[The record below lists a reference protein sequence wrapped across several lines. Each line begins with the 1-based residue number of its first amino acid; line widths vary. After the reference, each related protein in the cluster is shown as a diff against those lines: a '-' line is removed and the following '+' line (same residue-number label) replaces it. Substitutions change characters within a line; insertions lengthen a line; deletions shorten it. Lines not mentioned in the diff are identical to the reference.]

1 MERAEESPLRGFLT
15 LCFTHNTLALAPRP
29 QYTIYTVLGSAIVR
43 LPLSSLS
50 LALRRS
56 HQNRLREVAIDG
68 GRSRVSLQVL
78 PINQALDALLDV
90 GRLERELQL
99 RIQL

>member
-1 MERAEESPLRGFLT
+1 MERAEESPLRGFYA
-15 LCFTHNTLALAPRP
+15 LCFTHNTLSLSHHAHN
-29 QYTIYTVLGSAIVR
+29 THIYTVLSAIVC
-43 LPLSSLS
+43 LPLGSLS